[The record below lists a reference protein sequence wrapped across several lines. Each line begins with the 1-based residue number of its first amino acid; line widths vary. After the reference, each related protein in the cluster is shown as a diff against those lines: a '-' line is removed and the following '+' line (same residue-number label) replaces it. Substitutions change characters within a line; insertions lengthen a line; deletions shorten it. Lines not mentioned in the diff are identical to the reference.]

1 MDENHTDRLIK
12 ITIDV
17 LNHTTFNSIV
27 MKGMD
32 VIRCIIKKGGY
43 VVTYQ

>member
-1 MDENHTDRLIK
+1 MDENSTEKLIK
-12 ITIDV
+12 TTIDV

-32 VIRCIIKKGGY
+32 IIRCIIKKGE
-43 VVTYQ
+43 